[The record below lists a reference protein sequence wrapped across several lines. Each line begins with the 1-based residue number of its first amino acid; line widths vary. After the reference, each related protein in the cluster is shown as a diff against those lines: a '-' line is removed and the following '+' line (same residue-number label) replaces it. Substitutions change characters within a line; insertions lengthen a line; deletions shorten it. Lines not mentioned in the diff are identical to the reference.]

1 MMPMSELTQ
10 LLRASQD
17 GDEDAMNRAFGVVYA
32 ELKRLARR
40 ALSARRS
47 STLDTTGLVHE
58 CYLRFAA
65 AEAQPFDRAH
75 FFHLAARVMRQL
87 VCDHARRR
95 LADKRGG
102 GAVHDTLDE
111 NSAALRDEAQRLVEL
126 DDLLRKLA
134 DSNARQ
140 ARVVECRVF
149 AGLSLAETA
158 EACGVSE
165 RTVELDWRKARDWL
179 SAHG

>member
-1 MMPMSELTQ
+1 MSDLTR
-10 LLRASQD
+10 LLLASQN
-17 GDEDAMNRAFGVVYA
+17 GDEAAMNAAFGIVYD

-47 STLDTTGLVHE
+47 GTLDTTGLVHE
-58 CYLRFAA
+58 CYLRFAN

-102 GAVHDTLDE
+102 GAAHDTLDE
-111 NSAALRDEAQRLVEL
+111 QTAALRDEAQRLVEL
-126 DDLLRKLA
+126 DDLLKRLA
-134 DSNARQ
+134 ETNQRQ

-149 AGLSLAETA
+149 AGLSLTETA
-158 EACGVSE
+158 ETCGVSE
-165 RTVELDWRKARDWL
+165 RTVELDWQKARQWL
-179 SAHG
+179 TAQA

>member
-1 MMPMSELTQ
+1 MSELTR
-10 LLRASQD
+10 LLQASQD
-17 GDEDAMNRAFGVVYA
+17 GDEEAMNRAFGIVYD

-47 STLDTTGLVHE
+47 ATLDTTGLVHE
-58 CYLRFAA
+58 CYLRFANA
-65 AEAQPFDRAH
+65 QAQPFDRSH

-95 LADKRGG
+95 LAGKRGG
-102 GAVHDTLDE
+102 GAVHE
-111 NSAALRDEAQRLVEL
+111 ALEGNEVAMRDEAQRLIEL
-126 DDLLRKLA
+126 DELLRRLA
-134 DSNARQ
+134 NRNERQ

-149 AGLSLAETA
+149 GGLSLTETA

-165 RTVELDWRKARDWL
+165 RTVELDWQKARQWL
-179 SAHG
+179 ATQALN

>member
-1 MMPMSELTQ
+1 MSELTR

-17 GDEDAMNRAFGVVYA
+17 GDEEAMNQAFGVVYA

-47 STLDTTGLVHE
+47 ATLDTTGLVHE

-65 AEAQPFDRAH
+65 AESQPFDRAH

-102 GAVHDTLDE
+102 GALHEQLDE
-111 NSAALRDEAQRLVEL
+111 NAASIHDEAQRLVEL
-126 DDLLRKLA
+126 DDLLKRLA
-134 DSNARQ
+134 LSNERQ

-149 AGLSLAETA
+149 AGLTLTETA
-158 EACGVSE
+158 ATCGVSE
-165 RTVELDWRKARDWL
+165 RTVELDWQKAREWL